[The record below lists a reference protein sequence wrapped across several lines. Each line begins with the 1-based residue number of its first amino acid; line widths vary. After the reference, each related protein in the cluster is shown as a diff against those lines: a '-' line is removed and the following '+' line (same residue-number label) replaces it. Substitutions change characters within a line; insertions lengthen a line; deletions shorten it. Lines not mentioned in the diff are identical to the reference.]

1 MKLLDFHVHMDYYN
15 NPQKIIEKYE
25 NMGIYALF
33 MTNLP
38 EMFEN
43 NYFPLLGKKNV
54 RLALGFHPE
63 LVSEFEFD
71 FFKFQALSKF
81 TSYIGEIGL
90 DFSKE
95 NIIYKEK
102 QLKIFEQIIEFC
114 SHNNKVFSIHSRKA
128 EKEVLEILKKY
139 KIKNAI
145 FHWYSGPVKLI
156 NEILENGYYFSLNY
170 KMLSSIQGR
179 KILKAI
185 PLNNILIETDGPF
198 VRYEKKIVS
207 PEVISNIYKDF
218 ASFYDNDQIEKI
230 IYKNF
235 KKIIKD
241 LKSN

>member
-15 NPQKIIEKYE
+15 NPQKTIEEYE
-25 NMGIYALF
+25 KLGIYALF

-38 EMFEN
+38 EIFEN

-71 FFKFQALSKF
+71 FLKFQKLSKF

-90 DFSKE
+90 DFSKQ
-95 NIIYKEK
+95 NICYKDK

-114 SHNNKVFSIHSRKA
+114 NKDNKIFSIHSRKA

-139 KIKNAI
+139 KVKNAV
-145 FHWYSGPVKLI
+145 FHWYSGSVKLI
-156 NEILENGYYFSLNY
+156 NEIVENGYYFSLNY
-170 KMLSSIQGR
+170 KMLSSIQGQ

-185 PLNNILIETDGPF
+185 PLDRILIETDGPF
-198 VRYEKKIVS
+198 VRYEKKIINPS
-207 PEVISNIYKDF
+207 AISNIYKEF
-218 ASFYDNDQIEKI
+218 SLFYENEKIEEI

-235 KKIIKD
+235 KEIIKK
-241 LKSN
+241 L